1 MRHSLVKNII
11 KFDLLLKLEHVQIY
25 TTFGHFGHMD
35 KWKISS
41 EIWNGQRI
49 KTPPNHLINTIE
61 YFWQTV
67 LNKHRNRS
75 EPVQKRFDFIS
86 FHWNICV
93 FFKQITS
100 NYHSYFISSSRL
112 NQQKPICTH
121 TKQPYKIH
129 EPTSIVYKHFTLL
142 SRVYCLFAPYNLN
155 CKNNRNNIIYNNTFL
170 IRI

>member
-1 MRHSLVKNII
+1 MA
-11 KFDLLLKLEHVQIY
+11 
-25 TTFGHFGHMD
+25 
-35 KWKISS
+35 
-41 EIWNGQRI
+41 
-49 KTPPNHLINTIE
+49 
-61 YFWQTV
+61 TV

-100 NYHSYFISSSRL
+100 NYHSSFISSSRL

-170 IRI
+170 IRIKLCVVFFISISRIPSLSLSLSLSLFIFKTRVWFRKTIILNAHTIV